1 MNFRYKLVR
10 YSNGENARIPAVR
23 VRLTRK
29 QQHQDFWA
37 IIDSGA
43 DISVF
48 SSSVAKILGIDVPSG
63 KPITLNGMVEGK
75 DLPAYVHQVHIFIV
89 EIGSGVDIPVAF
101 SQTEEPGMALLG
113 QRGFFDNYQIRFL
126 RFKDQIELYPR
137 SGTL

>member
-1 MNFRYKLVR
+1 MTFRYKLVR
-10 YSNGENARIPAVR
+10 YANGEKARIPAVR

-48 SSSVAKILGIDVPSG
+48 SASIAKTLSIDVTSG
-63 KPITLNGMVEGK
+63 KPITLNGLVEGK
-75 DLPAYVHQVHIFIV
+75 DLPAYIHQVHITIT

-126 RFKDQIELYPR
+126 RFKDQIEVYPK